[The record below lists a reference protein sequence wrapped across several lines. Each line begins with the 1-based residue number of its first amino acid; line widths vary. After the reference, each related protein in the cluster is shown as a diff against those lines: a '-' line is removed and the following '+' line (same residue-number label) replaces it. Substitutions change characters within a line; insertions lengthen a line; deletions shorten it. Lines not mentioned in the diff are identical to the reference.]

1 MMATQRYNPETGPA
15 KVKNVIHAAMR
26 GRRSIRR
33 ARIAT
38 DDRKKENIS
47 LEVRFKSHKSHGK
60 HYQKKKSS
68 NQRKIRDCMFFM
80 KMVAIDEKKDK
91 TGHSGQKW
99 KWGQETAMC
108 NRIQSKGREQLQK
121 IMSLDD
127 ARDITDEYCAITY
140 QKNGKKNHN
149 FFGKSRNGFEKRK
162 ILRLKERKN
171 SHRCYEKYSKRKGKR
186 E

>member
-1 MMATQRYNPETGPA
+1 
-15 KVKNVIHAAMR
+15 
-26 GRRSIRR
+26 
-33 ARIAT
+33 
-38 DDRKKENIS
+38 
-47 LEVRFKSHKSHGK
+47 
-60 HYQKKKSS
+60 
-68 NQRKIRDCMFFM
+68 MFFM

-149 FFGKSRNGFEKRK
+149 FFGKSRNGFEKISRGGQGNADQKTELKKKTRK